1 MTVAELIDL
10 LGQHEG
16 WLPVAVDDG
25 VRIIPVVGVTEFDIP
40 AVVVLTDPDGSL

>member
-25 VRIIPVVGVTEFDIP
+25 ARLVPVVGVTAFDIP
-40 AVVVLTDPDGSL
+40 AVVVLSDPDGAL